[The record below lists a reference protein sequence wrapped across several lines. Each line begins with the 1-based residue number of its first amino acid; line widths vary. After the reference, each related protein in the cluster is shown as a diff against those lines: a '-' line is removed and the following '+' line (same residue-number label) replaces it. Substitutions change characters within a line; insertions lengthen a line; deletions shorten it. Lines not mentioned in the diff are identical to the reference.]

1 MHPSRRI
8 TSAVGLAMFVD
19 AALYL
24 AVIPLLPTYA
34 HRFHLSTIGAAVLV
48 AAYPAAVPI
57 VSLACIV
64 LVPRVG
70 AKAIAM
76 VSSLVM
82 LAATIVFALAPS
94 AAVLDTA
101 RFIQGVASGS
111 IWTSSMAWVTH
122 NAPAGRRG
130 RESGIVMG
138 MLSAGSIAGPGVGA
152 LAAWIGVEPA
162 FLLVAVVSAV
172 CVVWTAVAPAG
183 LPVRAEPRLWGSLRA
198 AARQPLTQAALA
210 VAVIDPLAFGAI
222 DLLVPL
228 DLGQLGVETAVIAAA
243 ITAGAVLGAIAGP
256 IGGRAVDRVGAA
268 VVALGATTCIACAP
282 LLLAPHPGTG
292 LQLGLLVVASPV
304 FAVAGAAIFP
314 LSSAGADAAGVA
326 HVVVNGLQ
334 GAVWAIGFTAA
345 PLAVGLLAHAAS
357 PSVAFVTAS
366 LLCVPPLLVLARG
379 ARISARRVA

>member
-1 MHPSRRI
+1 
-8 TSAVGLAMFVD
+8 
-19 AALYL
+19 
-24 AVIPLLPTYA
+24 
-34 HRFHLSTIGAAVLV
+34 
-48 AAYPAAVPI
+48 VPI

-76 VSSLVM
+76 ASSLVM
-82 LAATIVFALAPS
+82 LAATVVFALAPS

-138 MLSAGSIAGPGVGA
+138 LLSAGSIAGPGVGA

-183 LPVRAEPRLWGSLRA
+183 MPVHAEPRLWGSLRA

-228 DLGQLGVETAVIAAA
+228 DLGRLGIETAVIAAA
-243 ITAGAVLGAIAGP
+243 LTSGAVLGAIAGP
-256 IGGRAVDRVGAA
+256 IGGRAVDRIGAA

-282 LLLAPHPGTG
+282 LLLAPNPRAGV
-292 LQLGLLVVASPV
+292 QLGLLVVASPV
-304 FAVAGAAIFP
+304 FAVAGSAIFP

-357 PSVAFVTAS
+357 PQVAFVTAAA
-366 LLCVPPLLVLARG
+366 LCVPPLLVLARG
-379 ARISARRVA
+379 ARISARGVA